1 MTDKSNRQ
9 RLDPLIKHHNNLI
22 VNGRQSGGSFHV
34 ESVGFVSM
42 EEHPIVVNQAGG
54 EVSFQGVDG
63 RLEDVVQSADGVSLR
78 DGRIARR

>member
-1 MTDKSNRQ
+1 
-9 RLDPLIKHHNNLI
+9 
-22 VNGRQSGGSFHV
+22 
-34 ESVGFVSM
+34 M
-42 EEHPIVVNQAGG
+42 EEHPIVVNQAGR